1 MNDLRAEHALL
12 VDGFPLSYKRM
23 ISNGSSPHNGNV
35 GSVQIV
41 RDPMGMSLGFG
52 YVALTS
58 EPELQVAL
66 AALNGKRLYER
77 PLIVIRS
84 ESMPLPRRA

>member
-1 MNDLRAEHALL
+1 
-12 VDGFPLSYKRM
+12 
-23 ISNGSSPHNGNV
+23 
-35 GSVQIV
+35 VQII

-58 EPELQVAL
+58 EPELQMAL

>member
-1 MNDLRAEHALL
+1 M
-12 VDGFPLSYKRM
+12 
-23 ISNGSSPHNGNV
+23 
-35 GSVQIV
+35 QIV

-58 EPELQVAL
+58 EPELQAAL

>member
-1 MNDLRAEHALL
+1 MNSLRTEHALL
-12 VDGFPLSYKRM
+12 VDGFPLSYIEDDLQRVFAPY
-23 ISNGSSPHNGNV
+23 GSV

-52 YVALTS
+52 YVTLTS
-58 EPELQVAL
+58 EAELQAAL

-84 ESMPLPRRA
+84 ESVPLPRRA

>member
-1 MNDLRAEHALL
+1 MKSLRTEHALL
-12 VDGFPLSYKRM
+12 VDGFPLSYAEDDLKRVFA
-23 ISNGSSPHNGNV
+23 PYGNV
-35 GSVQIV
+35 GLVQII

-58 EPELQVAL
+58 ENELQAAL
-66 AALNGKRLYER
+66 AALNGKPLYER

-84 ESMPLPRRA
+84 ESVPLPRRA

>member
-1 MNDLRAEHALL
+1 MKSLRTEHALL
-12 VDGFPLSYKRM
+12 VDGFPLSYAEDDLKRVFA
-23 ISNGSSPHNGNV
+23 PYGNV
-35 GSVQIV
+35 RLVQII

-58 EPELQVAL
+58 EPELQAAL
-66 AALNGKRLYER
+66 AALNGKPLYER

-84 ESMPLPRRA
+84 ESVPLPRRA